1 LRTRSGFRDREPSGY
16 NPRSFPVIHEKAA
29 AMSTQDSEHES
40 MIKTPTQLAVV
51 VVLSFIVPVILLI
64 MLAQFVLS
72 ATKPDP
78 ALLVQ
83 EAVVARIKPVA
94 DITISEAGS
103 AGGVRSGEEIVK
115 AACAACHTTG
125 AANAP
130 KTGDKAGWAPRL
142 GLGLDGLVKSAIK
155 GKGGMPPRGG
165 LPDLSDHEIA
175 LAVVDMANKSGASF
189 KAPAAPK
196 AAAAKK

>member
-1 LRTRSGFRDREPSGY
+1 
-16 NPRSFPVIHEKAA
+16 
-29 AMSTQDSEHES
+29 MSNKDSEHES

-51 VVLSFIVPVILLI
+51 VVLAFVVPVVLLI

-72 ATKPDP
+72 ARKPD
-78 ALLVQ
+78 AATLSQ

-94 DITISEAGS
+94 NVTISEAGS
-103 AGGVRSGEEIVK
+103 SGGVRSGDEIVK

-130 KTGDKAGWAPRL
+130 KIGDKGAWGPRI

-165 LPDLSDHEIA
+165 LPDLSDYEIA
-175 LAVVDMANKSGASF
+175 RAIVVMTNQSGASF
-189 KAPAAPK
+189 KEPAAPK
-196 AAAAKK
+196 VAAKK

>member
-1 LRTRSGFRDREPSGY
+1 
-16 NPRSFPVIHEKAA
+16 
-29 AMSTQDSEHES
+29 MSNKDSEHES

-51 VVLSFIVPVILLI
+51 VVLAFVVPVVLLI

-72 ATKPDP
+72 ARKPD
-78 ALLVQ
+78 AATLSQ

-94 DITISEAGS
+94 NVTISEAGS
-103 AGGVRSGEEIVK
+103 SGGARSGDEIVK

-130 KTGDKAGWAPRL
+130 KIGDKGGWAPRL
-142 GLGLDGLVKSAIK
+142 GLGLDGLVKSAVK

-165 LPDLSDHEIA
+165 LPDLSDYEIA
-175 LAVVDMANKSGASF
+175 RAIVVMANQSGASF
-189 KAPAAPK
+189 KEPAAPK
-196 AAAAKK
+196 AAAKK